1 MLIYKKVK
9 EACKEKRISIAQ
21 LEQDLGFARGSIY
34 KWDKHNPSIEKMKMV
49 AEKLEKTIED
59 LLVHHGH
66 YGKDFSKKSLQR
78 PSTICCPDM
87 RCSDF

>member
-59 LLVHHGH
+59 LLEDEGQQE
-66 YGKDFSKKSLQR
+66 G
-78 PSTICCPDM
+78 
-87 RCSDF
+87 SDLK